1 MLVLRLLS
9 EPAHFQQA
17 VDEGWTVSVYKDS
30 RLILSGHPIEMFNRD
45 TVKIAGTYFS
55 WNNAS
60 SRAAAPSFR
69 IALQSNRSRRA
80 SAGASS
86 PSFAAPSIR
95 LLNKTKSTA
104 MVRRQGTIAVF

>member
-45 TVKIAGTYFS
+45 TVKIAGTYFFMEQCKFEGCRTVLPHRPAVES
-55 WNNAS
+55 L
-60 SRAAAPSFR
+60 APR
-69 IALQSNRSRRA
+69 
-80 SAGASS
+80 
-86 PSFAAPSIR
+86 
-95 LLNKTKSTA
+95 
-104 MVRRQGTIAVF
+104 VRRRKQPLPSLHQASDS